1 MYLSYVHIS
10 FKINVPDTNNLPPP
24 RKDQGSPPGDAP
36 HSLGTS
42 GLYTVSTQ
50 TIRISFTDQLAILS
64 CFQKNAYY
72 ACINIFKFT
81 IQSQKS
87 YK

>member
-10 FKINVPDTNNLPPP
+10 FKISVPDTNNLPL
-24 RKDQGSPPGDAP
+24 RKDQESP

-64 CFQKNAYY
+64 CFQKNACY
-72 ACINIFKFT
+72 AGINIFKF
-81 IQSQKS
+81 IIWSHKS